1 MEFRYCDLMESM
13 WSLLDNYHSGQQVE
27 TSVESYEI
35 SDVRFI
41 ILVIIPLRLA
51 EDGATTPKLVSG

>member
-1 MEFRYCDLMESM
+1 MEFRYCDLMEIM

-27 TSVESYEI
+27 TSVESNEI
-35 SDVRFI
+35 SDVRFK